1 MCMYNW
7 FTLLHT
13 WNEYSIVNQLYSNT
27 NFFLKDESVMNTTSI
42 YYYMKLQN
50 YQAQQFLVGA

>member
-13 WNEYSIVNQLYSNT
+13 WNKYSIVNQLYSDT
-27 NFFLKDESVMNTTSI
+27 NFFKKDESVMNTTSI
-42 YYYMKLQN
+42 YYYMKLQS
-50 YQAQQFLVGA
+50 YQARQFLVGA